1 MCAVGLTIVIF
12 VMWPLLT
19 LPAKV
24 FSKGYFT
31 FWVVLALIW
40 GTIAGMS
47 LFAHTFPYHL
57 WWSRCLI
64 FAWRGKSVVNIVY

>member
-1 MCAVGLTIVIF
+1 MRAVGLTIVIF

-47 LFAHTFPYHL
+47 HFAYSF
-57 WWSRCLI
+57 
-64 FAWRGKSVVNIVY
+64 FF